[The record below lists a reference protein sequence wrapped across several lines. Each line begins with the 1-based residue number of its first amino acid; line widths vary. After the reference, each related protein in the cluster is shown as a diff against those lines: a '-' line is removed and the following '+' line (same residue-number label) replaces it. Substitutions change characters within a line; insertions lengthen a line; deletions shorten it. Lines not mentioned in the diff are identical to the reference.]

1 MPSLID
7 LLSPISQK
15 LCIVSDGATGEQKS
29 QAWLMNE
36 VAQRST
42 YCNIDS
48 HEIEVRPSEPEDGA
62 ALSDFGEL
70 QASERASERFQTPLL
85 PIRTASGVYM

>member
-7 LLSPISQK
+7 LLPPISQK

-36 VAQRST
+36 VAQRSA
-42 YCNIDS
+42 YIDS

-62 ALSDFGEL
+62 AGAWLKYFWS
-70 QASERASERFQTPLL
+70 RTPPTYTHL
-85 PIRTASGVYM
+85 RWSTE